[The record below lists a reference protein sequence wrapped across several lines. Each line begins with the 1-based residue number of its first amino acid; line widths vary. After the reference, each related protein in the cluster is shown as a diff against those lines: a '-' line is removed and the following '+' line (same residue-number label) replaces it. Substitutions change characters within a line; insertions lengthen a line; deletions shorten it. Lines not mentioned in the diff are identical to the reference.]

1 MSSETRK
8 ALNASPT
15 PGDVVKLVVEAIA
28 EMLARGLFFLRNL
41 ERVELQENGRQ
52 VTSVAIVRADDVV
65 TLQIEPG
72 NRSEIWKLLSRDAG
86 DLAAQ
91 RNIYEDFPT
100 LVDLDRSSQ
109 VTIAIPLHAS
119 RSEEHTSEL
128 QSLMRISYAVFCLKK
143 KILKNT
149 N

>member
-1 MSSETRK
+1 MAE
-8 ALNASPT
+8 LLAS
-15 PGDVVKLVVEAIA
+15 G
-28 EMLARGLFFLRNL
+28 RFFLLNL
-41 ERVELQENGRQ
+41 ERVERQEKGRQ
-52 VTSVAIVRADDVV
+52 VTSVAIVRSDDVV

-119 RSEEHTSEL
+119 QGDGL
-128 QSLMRISYAVFCLKK
+128 LYAYLPTEQASGLPLHINGDFFPHPTRRTITLTGEQQDRKSTR
-143 KILKNT
+143 LNSSH
-149 N
+149 

>member
-1 MSSETRK
+1 M
-8 ALNASPT
+8 
-15 PGDVVKLVVEAIA
+15 
-28 EMLARGLFFLRNL
+28 
-41 ERVELQENGRQ
+41 
-52 VTSVAIVRADDVV
+52 VRADDVV

-109 VTIAIPLHAS
+109 VTIAIPLHATQGDGLLYAS
-119 RSEEHTSEL
+119 LPTEQASGTPLHIHGDFFPHPTRITLPLPVEHHTPHWNEL
-128 QSLMRISYAVFCLKK
+128 M
-143 KILKNT
+143 
-149 N
+149 

>member
-1 MSSETRK
+1 MRLDPVQGQGVTRKIEAEQGTEFELPWASMSSETRK

-65 TLQIEPG
+65 KIGRT
-72 NRSEIWKLLSRDAG
+72 AG
-86 DLAAQ
+86 RERGGQ
-91 RNIYEDFPT
+91 
-100 LVDLDRSSQ
+100 
-109 VTIAIPLHAS
+109 
-119 RSEEHTSEL
+119 
-128 QSLMRISYAVFCLKK
+128 
-143 KILKNT
+143 
-149 N
+149 